1 MYAHTRT
8 QVKFLK
14 FLQKGSMRAEKKIC
28 EQQGDEGDNFFSIIG
43 RARDLGTDEEAEVW
57 GENAK

>member
-1 MYAHTRT
+1 MTML

-28 EQQGDEGDNFFSIIG
+28 EREGDEGDNFFSIIG
-43 RARDLGTDEEAEVW
+43 RARGLSTDEDAEVW
-57 GENAK
+57 KGGK